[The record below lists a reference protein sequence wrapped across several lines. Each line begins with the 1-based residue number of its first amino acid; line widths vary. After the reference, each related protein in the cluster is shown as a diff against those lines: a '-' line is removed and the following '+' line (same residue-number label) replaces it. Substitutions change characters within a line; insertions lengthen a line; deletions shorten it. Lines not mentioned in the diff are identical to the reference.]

1 MIGHEHFQ
9 ENHHH
14 HPKLTERW
22 LYKCMHPP
30 LWIFLKTISNSNSFK
45 IAHSYADLKF
55 ISYWWINHRLVEEK
69 STLTRGNQNYPRL
82 INSMA
87 FFLFIPLPYCVHKT
101 EPYWIRSFTHIY
113 QCQLWPSCLSCL
125 SWKICINSLEKLRRL
140 HKNCYGVNWL
150 SNINAMNYPVLI

>member
-1 MIGHEHFQ
+1 MQLKYQYWSTGMIGHEHFQ

-55 ISYWWINHRLVEEK
+55 ISYWWINHRLVDREIDIGAIK
-69 STLTRGNQNYPRL
+69 ITQDWLTLWH
-82 INSMA
+82 S
-87 FFLFIPLPYCVHKT
+87 FFLYHCLIVYIKRSPIWYARLRIFISVSYGLRVQVVSHEKFV
-101 EPYWIRSFTHIY
+101 EQVKRSYADSTRIVM
-113 QCQLWPSCLSCL
+113 
-125 SWKICINSLEKLRRL
+125 E
-140 HKNCYGVNWL
+140 
-150 SNINAMNYPVLI
+150 